1 MPNLGFYLTESADR
15 YPHAAALRCEGVT
28 TTYVAAS
35 LLDLEPDDVLMR
47 CLPLFHVFGMTC
59 GLLAAI
65 SVGATLALLPRFDPA
80 EALRMIA
87 AERVTIF
94 EGVPT
99 MYVAML
105 AAADRY
111 EVDVSPLRVCVSGGA
126 AMPAEVLRAF
136 EDRFGC
142 TVSDQIRPASA
153 VERRVE

>member
-1 MPNLGFYLTESADR
+1 
-15 YPHAAALRCEGVT
+15 
-28 TTYVAAS
+28 
-35 LLDLEPDDVLMR
+35 
-47 CLPLFHVFGMTC
+47 MTC
-59 GLLAAI
+59 GLLAAM

-111 EVDVSPLRVCVSGGA
+111 EIDVSSLRVCVSWGA
-126 AMPAEVLRAF
+126 AMPVEVLRAF

-142 TVSDQIRPASA
+142 AVSDQIRPASA
-153 VERRVE
+153 VGMRVELRWPLPTILNAAQSRESSPSLRQRAITTLSRWAAAVSRLSTAASNCRSTALSR